1 MLFSQFP
8 KTLYGFDFTSNSSVK
23 TVTNIFT
30 RFRFND
36 SVLNNA
42 LAFYKYQ
49 CEDLDTPEII
59 SFKVYGD
66 VKYHWIIT
74 MVNQLDDPLFNLPLP
89 RDSFERK
96 VVKQYNY
103 PTIANAY
110 STIHHYVLEV
120 KQTLSEL
127 EGPTT
132 VTTSNTIVTLDQFD
146 YTSNTITTNNINNP
160 VTSNISFYANNSNAN
175 SGIVATLSTVSTYK
189 PVYVYEHE
197 EQLNERYREIKI
209 LKKQYI
215 ASVLLELENI
225 LNG

>member
-59 SFKVYGD
+59 SSKVYGD

-160 VTSNISFYANNSNAN
+160 VTSNVSFYANNSNAN

>member
-1 MLFSQFP
+1 MFFSQFP
-8 KTLYGFDFTSNSSVK
+8 KTLYGFDFTSNSSIK
-23 TVTNIFT
+23 TVTNIFK

-89 RDSFERK
+89 RDSFERRLI
-96 VVKQYNY
+96 KQYNY
-103 PTIANAY
+103 TSIANAY
-110 STIHHYVLEV
+110 ATIHHYILEV
-120 KQTLSEL
+120 KQTLSEVD
-127 EGPTT
+127 GATT
-132 VTTSNTIVTLDQFD
+132 VATTNTVVTLDQFD
-146 YTSNTITTNNINNP
+146 YTSNTITTNTINNP
-160 VTSNISFYANNSNAN
+160 VTSNVTFYANNSNAN
-175 SGIVATLSTVSTYK
+175 SKITATLTTVSTYK

-197 EQLNERYREIKI
+197 ELINETNREIKI
-209 LKKQYI
+209 LKKEYLS
-215 ASVLLELENI
+215 AVLLELENI

>member
-1 MLFSQFP
+1 
-8 KTLYGFDFTSNSSVK
+8 
-23 TVTNIFT
+23 
-30 RFRFND
+30 
-36 SVLNNA
+36 
-42 LAFYKYQ
+42 
-49 CEDLDTPEII
+49 
-59 SFKVYGD
+59 
-66 VKYHWIIT
+66 
-74 MVNQLDDPLFNLPLP
+74 
-89 RDSFERK
+89 
-96 VVKQYNY
+96 
-103 PTIANAY
+103 
-110 STIHHYVLEV
+110 
-120 KQTLSEL
+120 
-127 EGPTT
+127 
-132 VTTSNTIVTLDQFD
+132 VTLDQFD

>member
-1 MLFSQFP
+1 
-8 KTLYGFDFTSNSSVK
+8 
-23 TVTNIFT
+23 
-30 RFRFND
+30 
-36 SVLNNA
+36 
-42 LAFYKYQ
+42 
-49 CEDLDTPEII
+49 
-59 SFKVYGD
+59 
-66 VKYHWIIT
+66 

-225 LNG
+225 LNGWFSR